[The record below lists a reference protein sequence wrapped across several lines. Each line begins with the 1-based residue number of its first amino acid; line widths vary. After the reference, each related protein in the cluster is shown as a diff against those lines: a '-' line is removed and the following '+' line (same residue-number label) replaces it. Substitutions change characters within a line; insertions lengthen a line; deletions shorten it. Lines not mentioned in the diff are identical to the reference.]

1 MNIWNRLIGLLNSSN
16 SNREEVNIVES
27 IVKSKILY
35 KKLISIAHPDRNPTQ
50 EELAKIL
57 SERINANRYNYK
69 ELQNIEQ
76 EVYKK
81 ISKP

>member
-1 MNIWNRLIGLLNSSN
+1 MNIWNILIGLLNSSN